1 MKKILSV
8 LTVLAIVFAVSS
20 CGNKKK
26 KDTHPAETHVHDDG
40 TVHTNDAH
48 SHDAPAQESFEVK
61 EDNDTE
67 HKHEGVDN
75 DHEGHKHEGGDADGK
90 GTAHDKDE
98 HGHEHGD
105 EAGHDHDSEHVEH
118 K

>member
-40 TVHTNDAH
+40 TVHADDAH
-48 SHDAPAQESFEVK
+48 SHDAPAQEAFEVR
-61 EDNDTE
+61 EDNDAE
-67 HKHEGVDN
+67 HKHQGGDN
-75 DHEGHKHEGGDADGK
+75 DHEGHKHENGDADGE
-90 GTAHDKDE
+90 GT
-98 HGHEHGD
+98 GHEHGD
-105 EAGHDHDSEHVEH
+105 EAGHDHDSEHGDH